1 MKKVLLYVFIVFIGL
16 VLIGAC
22 FGDSDAAS
30 TSNETSDSVVVE
42 EIKNNEPTT
51 KWEYNETVDEMTDKT
66 SYIARVISENE
77 VDFDFPYNGGSKLFL
92 FLRND
97 PQYGK
102 DVFIKISKGQFN
114 SCILDGQKIKVRFDE
129 DKAFDVN
136 CNTPS
141 DHSADVLFL
150 TGYRK
155 IVDRLKTAKTMKIS
169 VEFFNEGKRTFTF
182 DVKDLKWEH

>member
-1 MKKVLLYVFIVFIGL
+1 MPIIIDKNQESKEENTIQIK
-16 VLIGAC
+16 
-22 FGDSDAAS
+22 
-30 TSNETSDSVVVE
+30 NVE

-66 SYIARVISENE
+66 TYIARVISENE
-77 VDFDFPYNGGSKLFL
+77 VDFEFPYSGGSKLFL

-114 SCILDGQKIKVRFDE
+114 SSILDGQKIKVRFDE

-141 DHSADVLFL
+141 DHSSDVLFL